1 MGCSMPSVLPSS
13 RANALRQRSRTKMSA
28 LSPMIG
34 LSQAKKSRVILV
46 LNVAF
51 PSGPGAPY
59 ISISREPCA
68 NAFRIPSQILSEP
81 STSALAIRLPSKDPL
96 HCR

>member
-13 RANALRQRSRTKMSA
+13 RANALRQRSRTKMSD
-28 LSPMIG
+28 LSPMTG
-34 LSQAKKSRVILV
+34 LSQAKKSRVIVV

-59 ISISREPCA
+59 TSVSRESCVITV
-68 NAFRIPSQILSEP
+68 RIPSQILSEP
-81 STSALAIRLPSKDPL
+81 STSTLATRLPEEDPL
-96 HCR
+96 HCQ